1 MTVLSQ
7 FLPQSLSLAA
17 GPAEPWPSL
26 SRGRRQLVLLAVLA
40 LHGGLLAFALSP
52 PPPVTTTMVPA
63 PVTVRLIEAR
73 PAEQPRVVPPAPQPS
88 PPKPVKHEPLP
99 RPVPTQVAAPAPR
112 PAAPVLAAAPSSA
125 ASSDFAVADAP
136 RPAPVAAPVVHTP
149 ARFDA
154 DYLHNPKPVYPPL
167 SRRLGEEGKV
177 LLKVRVTAQ
186 GTAEQV
192 DIQTGSGYARLDAAA
207 RDAVLRWRF
216 VPARR
221 GDEPVAASVI
231 VPITFALDG

>member
-1 MTVLSQ
+1 MKILLVGSGGREHALAWK
-7 FLPQSLSLAA
+7 LKQSPLCD
-17 GPAEPWPSL
+17 E
-26 SRGRRQLVLLAVLA
+26 LV
-40 LHGGLLAFALSP
+40 
-52 PPPVTTTMVPA
+52 
-63 PVTVRLIEAR
+63 
-73 PAEQPRVVPPAPQPS
+73 VVPGNAGIARLTRCHDI
-88 PPKPVKHEPLP
+88 PVD
-99 RPVPTQVAAPAPR
+99 QVER
-112 PAAPVLAAAPSSA
+112 IY
-125 ASSDFAVADAP
+125 DFAVAEAP
-136 RPAPVAAPVVHTP
+136 RPVPAPVAAPVAHTP

>member
-7 FLPQSLSLAA
+7 SLSQVPLPLA

-73 PAEQPRVVPPAPQPS
+73 PAEQPRVVPPTPQPT
-88 PPKPVKHEPLP
+88 PPKPVKHEP
-99 RPVPTQVAAPAPR
+99 RPVPVASPTPR
-112 PAAPVLAAAPSSA
+112 AAAPVLAAAPSAA
-125 ASSDFAVADAP
+125 ASSDFAVAEAP
-136 RPAPVAAPVVHTP
+136 RPAPVAAPVAHTP

>member
-1 MTVLSQ
+1 MTAISQ
-7 FLPQSLSLAA
+7 SLPQVPLPLA

-73 PAEQPRVVPPAPQPS
+73 PAEQPRVVPPTPQPP

-99 RPVPTQVAAPAPR
+99 RPVPVASPTPR
-112 PAAPVLAAAPSSA
+112 AAAPVLAAAPSAA
-125 ASSDFAVADAP
+125 ASSDFAVAEAP
-136 RPAPVAAPVVHTP
+136 RPAPVAAPVAHTP